1 MKMLAHAAAAAI
13 TAIALQGGGTSLV
26 LAQGPA
32 SAPNCLPT
40 SPRIPATLQP
50 AGTIAPIVQPFA
62 DLPPNPEPPPAL
74 SQMAPVPEMNQ
85 GRTAEIDERIRELR
99 SRLTRPASA
108 TPMTRPAVPA
118 VPMGNPAT
126 ATEPAANP
134 AATIAPGPAS
144 GPTPPPAAAYPAT
157 VPPPPPPGLEAGPA
171 DLLTEPPAAPIGSDP
186 AVPAPQQSI
195 SPRST
200 GLDPAKTNLIP
211 PAPPPLGDAGGTN
224 PFRPGIPGVVPPNPS
239 ASEIHSGS
247 LSALSIPVEILRSPI
262 DHIALADNLY
272 AARSY
277 GLALE
282 AYQSAA
288 KATGPA
294 ASRRWAN
301 FQIANCYRHL
311 GQSGEAERQY
321 RRVAGDR
328 DAGQLTDY
336 AKWWL
341 QAMEQR
347 TQLTSQ
353 LNQLK
358 TSLEATP
365 QGSDNASPPAAPQP

>member
-1 MKMLAHAAAAAI
+1 MKMLARAAAVAI
-13 TAIALQGGGTSLV
+13 TAIALQGSGTSLV

-74 SQMAPVPEMNQ
+74 SQMAPVPTMNQ

-99 SRLTRPASA
+99 SRLTRPATVTS
-108 TPMTRPAVPA
+108 TTRPVAPPI
-118 VPMGNPAT
+118 PMGNPAT
-126 ATEPAANP
+126 ATEPVPNP
-134 AATIAPGPAS
+134 ATTVASDPAS
-144 GPTPPPAAAYPAT
+144 GPTAPPVTSYPAT
-157 VPPPPPPGLEAGPA
+157 PPPPPPPGLENGAA
-171 DLLTEPPAAPIGSDP
+171 DLLAAPLGSEPP
-186 AVPAPQQSI
+186 VPAPQQSI

-200 GLDPAKTNLIP
+200 GLDATKTNLMP

-224 PFRPGIPGVVPPNPS
+224 PFRAGAPGVVPPNPS

-262 DHIALADNLY
+262 DHVALADNLY
-272 AARSY
+272 AAKSY

-282 AYQSAA
+282 AYQAAA

-294 ASRRWAN
+294 ALRRWAN
-301 FQIANCYRHL
+301 FQVANCYRHL
-311 GQSGEAERQY
+311 GQTGEAERQY

-353 LNQLK
+353 INQLK

-365 QGSDNASPPAAPQP
+365 QGSDNASPPAVPQP